1 MRPACYS
8 SRCGDPALLPSGG
21 LSVSR
26 AAEERH
32 SRGGREESRHMLPP
46 SSPHFP
52 AAADLPACFPRS
64 LGASH
69 GQTDPRFFQE
79 NFSFSSP
86 VSPQRV
92 HFLHSL
98 LYPSSPPP
106 PCFCLC
112 SSSSSSCL
120 IFLETNYIALQE
132 GKKPGGE
139 QFRQRASCFLPF
151 HFHEDLFFFFGLFF
165 TFYICLCSSI
175 IYNLSPLLFYTN
187 QIYDFVLQSFF
198 ILIFLFY
205 LRLSIVA
212 LKVFSQGFMIIIE
225 CRLYTHRLLYR
236 KTAICWLPTV
246 SDTCSCLAR
255 SLGIVCMPC
264 CCCHVI

>member
-1 MRPACYS
+1 VAAGKRAGTCS
-8 SRCGDPALLPSGG
+8 LRLP
-21 LSVSR
+21 
-26 AAEERH
+26 H
-32 SRGGREESRHMLPP
+32 TFPLPP
-46 SSPHFP
+46 TSPLVFPVPSVPHMDKQIRVFSRKTFPFPHLFHHSVCTFSILSSIHP
-52 AAADLPACFPRS
+52 
-64 LGASH
+64 
-69 GQTDPRFFQE
+69 
-79 NFSFSSP
+79 
-86 VSPQRV
+86 
-92 HFLHSL
+92 
-98 LYPSSPPP
+98 PPP

-212 LKVFSQGFMIIIE
+212 LKVFSQGFMVIIE